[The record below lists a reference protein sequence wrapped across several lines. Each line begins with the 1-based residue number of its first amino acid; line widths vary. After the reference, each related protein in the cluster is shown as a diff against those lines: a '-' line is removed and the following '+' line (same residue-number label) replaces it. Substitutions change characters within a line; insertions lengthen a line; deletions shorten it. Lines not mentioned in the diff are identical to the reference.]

1 MEERSM
7 EPLTVIIADD
17 HQFFRDGVRALLD
30 AQADMECV
38 GEATT
43 GEEAVR
49 FAAETQ
55 PDVVLMDVQMPG
67 MSGVEATRQI
77 VSSSPQIR
85 VLVVMMF
92 EDDSL
97 VFAAMRAGARG
108 YLLKGARHEDMVRAI
123 RAVGSGD
130 AIFSPAIAAKLVDYF
145 AALQPSRPLQVF
157 PELSSREREI
167 LALLARGHKNTE
179 IAERLVIS
187 PKSVRN
193 YVSNII
199 SKLQVADRAQA
210 ILRAKDAGLGREGND
225 ERASPSR

>member
-1 MEERSM
+1 M
-7 EPLTVIIADD
+7 EPLTVVIADD

-30 AQADMECV
+30 AQPGMECV
-38 GEATT
+38 GEAAT

-49 FAAETQ
+49 LSTEVQ

-85 VLVVMMF
+85 VLVVTMF
-92 EDDSL
+92 EDDHL

-108 YLLKGARHEDMVRAI
+108 YLLKGTRHEDMVRAI
-123 RAVGSGD
+123 LAVGSGD
-130 AIFSPAIAAKLVDYF
+130 AIFSPAIAARMADYF
-145 AALQPSRPLQVF
+145 AALQPGGPTQVF
-157 PELSSREREI
+157 PDLSSREREI
-167 LALLARGHKNTE
+167 LALLAQGYKNAE
-179 IAERLVIS
+179 IADRLVIS
-187 PKSVRN
+187 PKTVRN

-210 ILRAKDAGLGREGND
+210 ILRARDAGLGT
-225 ERASPSR
+225 

>member
-1 MEERSM
+1 V

-30 AQADMECV
+30 AQLDMECV
-38 GEATT
+38 GEAAT

-49 FAAETQ
+49 LSAEVQ
-55 PDVVLMDVQMPG
+55 PDVVLMDMQMPG

-77 VSSSPQIR
+77 LRSSPQIR
-85 VLVVMMF
+85 ILMVTMF
-92 EDDSL
+92 EDDHL

-123 RAVGSGD
+123 RAAGSGD
-130 AIFSPAIAAKLVDYF
+130 AIFSPGIAAKLVDYF
-145 AALQPSRPLQVF
+145 AALQPGHPPQVF

-167 LALLARGHKNTE
+167 LQLLAQGYKNAE
-179 IAERLVIS
+179 IADRLVVS
-187 PKSVRN
+187 PKTVRN

-210 ILRAKDAGLGREGND
+210 ILRAKEAGLGT
-225 ERASPSR
+225 

>member
-1 MEERSM
+1 M
-7 EPLTVIIADD
+7 EPLTVSIADD
-17 HQFFRDGVRALLD
+17 HQFYRDGVRALLD
-30 AQADMECV
+30 AQPGMECV

-49 FAAETQ
+49 LSTEVQ

-85 VLVVMMF
+85 VLVVTMF
-92 EDDSL
+92 EDDHL

-123 RAVGSGD
+123 LAVGSGD

-145 AALQPSRPLQVF
+145 AALQPSGPTQMF
-157 PELSSREREI
+157 PDLSGREREI
-167 LALLARGHKNTE
+167 LALLAQGYKNME
-179 IAERLVIS
+179 IADRLVIS
-187 PKSVRN
+187 PKTVRN

-210 ILRAKDAGLGREGND
+210 ILRAKDAGWGT
-225 ERASPSR
+225 

>member
-1 MEERSM
+1 M

-30 AQADMECV
+30 AQPDMECV
-38 GEATT
+38 GEAAT
-43 GEEAVR
+43 GEEVIRLSSEA
-49 FAAETQ
+49 Q

-77 VSSSPQIR
+77 VSISPQIR
-85 VLVVMMF
+85 VLVVTMF
-92 EDDSL
+92 EDDHL

-108 YLLKGARHEDMVRAI
+108 YLLKGTRHEDMVRAI

-130 AIFSPAIAAKLVDYF
+130 AIFSPAIAARLVDYF
-145 AALQPSRPLQVF
+145 AALQPRHSTQVF
-157 PELSSREREI
+157 PDLSSREREI
-167 LALLARGHKNTE
+167 LALLAQGYKNAE
-179 IAERLVIS
+179 IADRLVIS
-187 PKSVRN
+187 SKTVRN

-210 ILRAKDAGLGREGND
+210 ILRAKDAGFGIPG
-225 ERASPSR
+225 SS

>member
-1 MEERSM
+1 MET
-7 EPLTVIIADD
+7 LTVVIADD

-30 AQADMECV
+30 AQAEMECV
-38 GEATT
+38 GEAAT
-43 GEEAVR
+43 GQEVIR
-49 FAAETQ
+49 LSAEVQ

-77 VSSSPQIR
+77 VSSSPHIR
-85 VLVVMMF
+85 VLMVTMF
-92 EDDSL
+92 EDDAL

-108 YLLKGARHEDMVRAI
+108 YLLKGTRHEDMVRAI

-145 AALQPSRPLQVF
+145 AALQPSHPTQLF
-157 PELSSREREI
+157 PDLSSREREI
-167 LALLARGHKNTE
+167 LALLAQGYKNAE
-179 IAERLVIS
+179 IADRLVIS
-187 PKSVRN
+187 SKTVRN

-210 ILRAKDAGLGREGND
+210 ILRAKDAGFGIPESL
-225 ERASPSR
+225 

>member
-1 MEERSM
+1 M
-7 EPLTVIIADD
+7 EPLTVVIADD

-30 AQADMECV
+30 AQLDMECV
-38 GEATT
+38 GEAAT
-43 GEEAVR
+43 GEEVIR
-49 FAAETQ
+49 LSAEVQ

-85 VLVVMMF
+85 VLVVTMF
-92 EDDSL
+92 EDDHL

-108 YLLKGARHEDMVRAI
+108 YLLKGTRHEDMVRAI

-130 AIFSPAIAAKLVDYF
+130 AIFSPAIAVKLVDYF
-145 AALQPSRPLQVF
+145 AALQPRHSTLVF
-157 PELSSREREI
+157 PDLSSREREI
-167 LALLARGHKNTE
+167 LALLAQGYKNAE
-179 IAERLVIS
+179 IADRLVIS
-187 PKSVRN
+187 SKTVRN

-210 ILRAKDAGLGREGND
+210 ILRAKDAGFGIPGN
-225 ERASPSR
+225 S

>member
-1 MEERSM
+1 M

-30 AQADMECV
+30 AQPGMECV
-38 GEATT
+38 GEAAT

-49 FAAETQ
+49 LSTEVQ

-85 VLVVMMF
+85 VLVVTMF
-92 EDDSL
+92 EDDHL

-108 YLLKGARHEDMVRAI
+108 YLLTGTRHEDMVRAI
-123 RAVGSGD
+123 LAVGSGD
-130 AIFSPAIAAKLVDYF
+130 AIFSPAIAVRMVDYF
-145 AALQPSRPLQVF
+145 AALRPSGPSQVF
-157 PELSSREREI
+157 PDLSGREREI
-167 LALLARGHKNTE
+167 LTLLAQGYKNAE
-179 IAERLVIS
+179 IADRLVIS
-187 PKSVRN
+187 PKTVRN

-210 ILRAKDAGLGREGND
+210 ILRAKDAGLGT
-225 ERASPSR
+225 

>member
-1 MEERSM
+1 MD
-7 EPLTVIIADD
+7 PITVLIADD

-30 AQADMECV
+30 GQPDMECV

-49 FAAETQ
+49 LATEEQ

-67 MSGVEATRQI
+67 MSGVEATRLI

-85 VLVVMMF
+85 VLVVTMF

-130 AIFSPAIAAKLVDYF
+130 AIFSPAIAAKLVEYF
-145 AALQPSRPLQVF
+145 AALQPSRPQQVF

-167 LALLARGHKNTE
+167 LALLARGHKNAE

-210 ILRAKDAGLGREGND
+210 ILRAKDAGLGN
-225 ERASPSR
+225 

>member
-1 MEERSM
+1 M
-7 EPLTVIIADD
+7 EPLTVVIADD

-30 AQADMECV
+30 AQPDMECV
-38 GEATT
+38 GEAST
-43 GEEAVR
+43 GEEVIHLS
-49 FAAETQ
+49 AELQ

-85 VLVVMMF
+85 VLVVTMF
-92 EDDSL
+92 EDDHL

-108 YLLKGARHEDMVRAI
+108 YLLKGTRHEDMVRAI

-130 AIFSPAIAAKLVDYF
+130 AIFGPAIAAKLVDYF
-145 AALQPSRPLQVF
+145 AALQPSSPTQVF
-157 PELSSREREI
+157 PDLSSREREI
-167 LALLARGHKNTE
+167 LALLALGYKNAE
-179 IAERLVIS
+179 IADRLVIS
-187 PKSVRN
+187 PKTVGN

-210 ILRAKDAGLGREGND
+210 ILRAKDAGF
-225 ERASPSR
+225 

>member
-1 MEERSM
+1 M
-7 EPLTVIIADD
+7 EPITVLIADD

-30 AQADMECV
+30 GQPDMECV
-38 GEATT
+38 GEATN

-49 FAAETQ
+49 LATEEQ

-67 MSGVEATRQI
+67 MSDVEATLLI
-77 VSSSPQIR
+77 VSNSPQIR
-85 VLVVMMF
+85 VLVVTMF

-130 AIFSPAIAAKLVDYF
+130 AIFSPAIAAKLVEYF
-145 AALQPSRPLQVF
+145 AALQPSRPQQVF

-167 LALLARGHKNTE
+167 LALLARGHKNAE

-210 ILRAKDAGLGREGND
+210 ILRAKDAGLGN
-225 ERASPSR
+225 

>member
-1 MEERSM
+1 MET
-7 EPLTVIIADD
+7 LTVVVADD

-38 GEATT
+38 GEAAT
-43 GEEAVR
+43 GQEVIR
-49 FAAETQ
+49 LSAELQ

-85 VLVVMMF
+85 VLVVTMF
-92 EDDSL
+92 EDDHL

-108 YLLKGARHEDMVRAI
+108 YLLKGTRHEDMVRAI

-130 AIFSPAIAAKLVDYF
+130 AIFSPAIAARLVDYF
-145 AALQPSRPLQVF
+145 AALQPSSPTQLF
-157 PELSSREREI
+157 PDLSSREREI
-167 LALLARGHKNTE
+167 LALLAQGYKNAE
-179 IAERLVIS
+179 IADRLVIS
-187 PKSVRN
+187 PKTVRN

-210 ILRAKDAGLGREGND
+210 ILRAKDAGFGITRSN
-225 ERASPSR
+225 P

>member
-1 MEERSM
+1 M
-7 EPLTVIIADD
+7 EPITVIIADD

-30 AQADMECV
+30 AQPDMECV
-38 GEATT
+38 GEAAT
-43 GEEAVR
+43 GEEVIQLS
-49 FAAETQ
+49 AELQ

-85 VLVVMMF
+85 VLVVTMF
-92 EDDSL
+92 EDDHL

-108 YLLKGARHEDMVRAI
+108 YLLKGTRHEDMVRAI
-123 RAVGSGD
+123 RAAGSGD

-187 PKSVRN
+187 PTSVRN

-210 ILRAKDAGLGREGND
+210 ILRAKEAGLGT
-225 ERASPSR
+225 

>member
-1 MEERSM
+1 M
-7 EPLTVIIADD
+7 EPLMVVIADD
-17 HQFFRDGVRALLD
+17 HQFFRDGVRALLNS
-30 AQADMECV
+30 QPDMECA
-38 GEATT
+38 GEAAT

-49 FAAETQ
+49 LSAELQ

-67 MSGVEATRQI
+67 MSGIDATRQI
-77 VSSSPQIR
+77 VSGSPQIR
-85 VLVVMMF
+85 VLVVTMF
-92 EDDSL
+92 EDDHL

-108 YLLKGARHEDMVRAI
+108 YLLKGARQEDMVRAI

-145 AALQPSRPLQVF
+145 AALQPSRTLQVF

-167 LALLARGHKNTE
+167 LALLAQGHKNAE

-210 ILRAKDAGLGREGND
+210 ILRARDAGLGTEGND
-225 ERASPSR
+225 KKI

>member
-1 MEERSM
+1 M
-7 EPLTVIIADD
+7 EPMTVLIADD

-30 AQADMECV
+30 AQLDMECV
-38 GEATT
+38 GEAAT
-43 GEEAVR
+43 GEEVIR
-49 FAAETQ
+49 LSAEVQ

-85 VLVVMMF
+85 VLVVTMF
-92 EDDSL
+92 EDDHL

-108 YLLKGARHEDMVRAI
+108 YLLKGTRHEDMVRAI

-145 AALQPSRPLQVF
+145 AALQPRQSTQVF
-157 PELSSREREI
+157 PDLSSREREI
-167 LALLARGHKNTE
+167 LALLAQGYKNAE
-179 IAERLVIS
+179 IADRLVIS
-187 PKSVRN
+187 PKTVRN

-210 ILRAKDAGLGREGND
+210 ILRAKDAGFGVPG
-225 ERASPSR
+225 SS

>member
-1 MEERSM
+1 M
-7 EPLTVIIADD
+7 EPIAVLIADD
-17 HQFFRDGVRALLD
+17 HQFFRDGVRALLE
-30 AQADMECV
+30 AQPEMECV

-43 GEEAVR
+43 GDEAVR
-49 FAAETQ
+49 RAMELQ
-55 PDVVLMDVQMPG
+55 PDVILMDVQMPG

-85 VLVVMMF
+85 VLVVTMF
-92 EDDSL
+92 EDDAL
-97 VFAAMRAGARG
+97 VFAAMRVGARG

-123 RAVGSGD
+123 RAVGNGD
-130 AIFSPAIAAKLVDYF
+130 AIFSPAIAAKLVEYF
-145 AALQPSRPLQVF
+145 AALQPTRPTQVF

-167 LALLARGHKNTE
+167 LALLARGHKNAE

-210 ILRAKDAGLGREGND
+210 ILRARDAGFGT
-225 ERASPSR
+225 

>member
-1 MEERSM
+1 M

-30 AQADMECV
+30 AQPDMECV
-38 GEATT
+38 GEAAT
-43 GEEAVR
+43 GEEVIR
-49 FAAETQ
+49 LSAEVQ

-77 VSSSPQIR
+77 VISSPQIR
-85 VLVVMMF
+85 VLVVTMF
-92 EDDSL
+92 EDDHL

-108 YLLKGARHEDMVRAI
+108 YLLKGTRHEDMVRAI

-145 AALQPSRPLQVF
+145 AALQLSSPTQVF
-157 PELSSREREI
+157 PDLSSREREI
-167 LALLARGHKNTE
+167 LALLAQGYKNAE
-179 IAERLVIS
+179 IANRLVIS
-187 PKSVRN
+187 PKTVRN

-210 ILRAKDAGLGREGND
+210 ILLAKDAGFG
-225 ERASPSR
+225 A

>member
-1 MEERSM
+1 M

-30 AQADMECV
+30 AQLDMECV
-38 GEATT
+38 GEAAT

-49 FAAETQ
+49 LSAEVQ
-55 PDVVLMDVQMPG
+55 PDVVLMDMQMPG

-77 VSSSPQIR
+77 LRSSPQIR
-85 VLVVMMF
+85 ILMVTMF
-92 EDDSL
+92 EDDHL

-123 RAVGSGD
+123 RAAGSGD
-130 AIFSPAIAAKLVDYF
+130 AIFSPGIASKLVDYF
-145 AALQPSRPLQVF
+145 AALQPGHSPQVF

-167 LALLARGHKNTE
+167 LQLLAQGYKNAE
-179 IAERLVIS
+179 IADRLVVS
-187 PKSVRN
+187 PKTVRN

-210 ILRAKDAGLGREGND
+210 ILRAKEAGLGT
-225 ERASPSR
+225 

>member
-1 MEERSM
+1 MDS
-7 EPLTVIIADD
+7 LTVLIVDD
-17 HQFFRDGVRALLD
+17 HELFRDGVRALLS
-30 AQADMECV
+30 AQPDMECV

-43 GEEAVR
+43 GDEAVR
-49 FAAETQ
+49 RASELQ
-55 PDVVLMDVQMPG
+55 PDVILMDVQMPG

-77 VSSSPQIR
+77 IGSSPQIR
-85 VLVVMMF
+85 VLVVTMF
-92 EDDSL
+92 EDDAL

-123 RAVGSGD
+123 RAVGNGD
-130 AIFSPAIAAKLVDYF
+130 AIFSPAIASKLVEYF
-145 AALQPSRPLQVF
+145 AALQPGRSAQVF

-167 LALLARGHKNTE
+167 LALLAKGHKNAE
-179 IAERLVIS
+179 IAEHLVIS

-225 ERASPSR
+225 ERTSPSR